1 MARKKKDDAA
11 GDAPEAGGKKTKGGK
26 GNLVPAVVVAV
37 GLLGGGYFMSGGGGG
52 KAAPAAAA
60 GGATAAGSGEAGTTA
75 TTLAAGETVTTGDAI
90 TLNLADGR
98 FLKVGIS
105 LQLAKGVS
113 AEHFTTAESAKA
125 LDATISYLGAKSYAD
140 LAVPGGRDAAKTEL
154 SKKIAELYEKEVI
167 GIYFTQFVM
176 Q

>member
-1 MARKKKDDAA
+1 MARKKKDEGAE
-11 GDAPEAGGKKTKGGK
+11 GAPEAGKKTKGGK
-26 GNLVPAVVVAV
+26 GNLIPAIVVAV
-37 GLLGGGYFMSGGGGG
+37 GLLGAGYFMSGGGGG

-60 GGATAAGSGEAGTTA
+60 GGEAAAGQAAGTTA
-75 TTLAAGETVTTGDAI
+75 TTVPAGETVSTGDAI

-98 FLKVGIS
+98 FLKVAIS

-113 AEHFTTAESAKA
+113 AEKFTPAEAAKA
-125 LDATISYLGAKSYAD
+125 LDATISYLGSKSYAD
-140 LAVPGGRDAAKTEL
+140 LAAPGGRDAAKAEL
-154 SKKIAELYEKEVI
+154 SKKIAELYEKQVL